1 MTGRRIAIIG
11 GGISGLTAGYIRS
24 RTDHVT
30 LFEAGGRLGGHAD
43 THLVGARRPLRSGV
57 FLPPGHGRPGTP
69 VWGEDPVMTTA
80 RRGHGPGGDD
90 RVLRRHRQR
99 EPVPDALGLQPPPA
113 ARRVTGDVVGDE
125 HPPCPGPG
133 RQPHRL
139 SDRVAIT
146 DRQVATALAQPL
158 TEISQRLSEEPGAVR
173 RHGQRGARHKHR
185 DYLASAAHAT
195 ASTGLSSTRRS
206 RVNSTIATS
215 IKAPAA

>member
-69 VWGEDPVMTTA
+69 VWGEDPVMTIA

-133 RQPHRL
+133 PGRQPHRL

-158 TEISQRLSEEPGAVR
+158 TEISQRLSEEP
-173 RHGQRGARHKHR
+173 
-185 DYLASAAHAT
+185 
-195 ASTGLSSTRRS
+195 TRRS